1 MLEIQTGRPTT
12 RGSTMTFATTRA
24 AGWVSTGMVA
34 GWSIDNEISCNLDT
48 SMILTPQPNS
58 LIKNK
63 AALSSISQNNES
75 SLNKFA
81 NQTPKLY
88 NGNRNF
94 ESRTLASHSDRWSML

>member
-1 MLEIQTGRPTT
+1 MLVQQFELNNNSSTNTMLEIQTGRPTT

-63 AALSSISQNNES
+63 TFSSTS
-75 SLNKFA
+75 
-81 NQTPKLY
+81 
-88 NGNRNF
+88 
-94 ESRTLASHSDRWSML
+94 